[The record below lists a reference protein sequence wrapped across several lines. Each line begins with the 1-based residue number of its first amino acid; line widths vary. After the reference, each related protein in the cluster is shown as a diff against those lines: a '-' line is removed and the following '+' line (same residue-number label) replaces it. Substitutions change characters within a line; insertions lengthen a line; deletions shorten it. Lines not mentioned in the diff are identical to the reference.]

1 MIKRILLSVSQAPT
15 DASETALALE
25 LAGRF
30 GAEITGFT
38 AVDTER
44 IALQVPKA
52 VGYYSYHVKEIESL
66 VEAAQSEAEGAI
78 EALRAVCKK
87 EGAAFQSAAA
97 GPHGEANLSAV
108 WRFHDVCVIPMN
120 LWVPGAEK
128 LADPD
133 SVLNLVMMGLRPL
146 IAVPKAIPSARPS
159 KVLVAL
165 SGSLESAKALKQ
177 FIQLQLY
184 PGVAMHLVTVGN
196 PKSGETSQELL
207 DQASTFLEAH
217 GHPVTTACLEEGGD
231 RVEILLGEADRAG
244 AEMFVIGSSYKKL
257 LMMKRFGKH
266 ALGLLERSH
275 LPVFI
280 SH

>member
-1 MIKRILLSVSQAPT
+1 
-15 DASETALALE
+15 LE
-25 LAGRF
+25 LASRH

-38 AVDTER
+38 SVDTER

-52 VGYYSYHVKEIESL
+52 VGYYSYHVKEIEGL
-66 VEAAQSEAEGAI
+66 VEAARSEADGAI
-78 EALRAVCKK
+78 EELRAVCGK
-87 EGAAFQSAAA
+87 ESIPFKSASASA
-97 GPHGEANLSAV
+97 QGEANLSAV
-108 WRFHDVCVIPMN
+108 WRFHDVCVIPMH
-120 LWVPGAEK
+120 LWLPGADR
-128 LADPD
+128 LASSD
-133 SVLNLVMMGLRPL
+133 SILRLVMMGLRPL
-146 IAVPKAIPSARPS
+146 IAVPKEIPAVRPS

-165 SGSLESAKALKQ
+165 SGSLESAKALKH
-177 FIQLQLY
+177 FLQLQLY

-207 DQASTFLEAH
+207 DQAAEFLEAH
-217 GHPVTTACLEEGGD
+217 GHPVTSACLEEAED
-231 RVEILLGEADRAG
+231 RVAALLGEADRAG

-266 ALGLLERSH
+266 ALGLLERSN